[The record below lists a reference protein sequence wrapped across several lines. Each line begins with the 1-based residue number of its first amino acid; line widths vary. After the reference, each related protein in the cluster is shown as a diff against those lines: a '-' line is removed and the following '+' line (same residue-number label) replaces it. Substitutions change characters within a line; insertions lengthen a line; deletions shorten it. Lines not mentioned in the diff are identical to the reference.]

1 MATRRALPA
10 IAPNLLERAAAHIAP
25 RWAGRHYLQR
35 QAVALAGGYTGGARG
50 RAATRNW
57 APISQDANADIIP
70 DLPALRE
77 RSRDL
82 VRNAPLAGGAIAT
95 IVANVVGTGLSP
107 RPAPDHVALG
117 ITPEAAQAWGEAA
130 LREFKLWGESTN
142 ADITRT
148 LNIYGLQSL
157 AFRSVMENGDCLAI
171 LTDKPAPGSPYTLAV
186 QLVEADRICNPAR
199 SGDSASLMAGIEID
213 SDGAALAYHVAN
225 QHPYTY
231 RTGSAALAW
240 QRVAAAPTRTG
251 RRNALLLIDKLRI
264 GQVRGVPK
272 LAPVIEPLKQL
283 ARYTEAELQ
292 AAVIAGMFAIFVKMD
307 PEAFETLFDDDAR
320 ASIVRNATTWDG
332 TVDGGSTEGP
342 GRAVNLLP
350 GEEIDA
356 QNPGRPNSE
365 FDPFCQAI
373 LRQIGVGL
381 ELPFEVLIKH
391 YTSSYSAARAALL
404 EAWRFYRGRRDW
416 LATAFCQPIYEALL
430 EEAIA
435 AGRVAAPGYFADPRI
450 RKAYSTCQ
458 WIGDGPG
465 SIDPAKEIAAAA
477 DRVALGIS
485 SRSEEKMAYD
495 GGDWRATHRQLAEE
509 QAARAADGLLP
520 PPPAAPG
527 ASAQDDDPEND
538 DTATDDDK
546 APGNTPPGNSPGRTP
561 AKNGAGRSPSGNSLG
576 PTAPRAPA
584 TRGPQRNASWAGIEH
599 LAGVLGEQSR
609 GALEAIASMGR
620 EAVAAR
626 QHAEALADR
635 LEEHMARLNSALIDR
650 VAEPV
655 VLHSNVSLEQAD
667 IHLHQPAA
675 APVAMHTS
683 FQYDGDGEIIGKTET
698 PQPVAAAA
706 PNNPASAVAP
716 PPGPAGLAGETARAK
731 PNSATITAAA
741 RARGAGPEVSP

>member
-1 MATRRALPA
+1 MADRDKPAALKALKTARAIELK
-10 IAPNLLERAAAHIAP
+10 PNLLERAVAHIAP
-25 RWAGRHYLQR
+25 RWAGRHLLQR
-35 QAVALAGGYTGGARG
+35 QAFALAGGYTGGSRG

-57 APISQDANADIIP
+57 APLSQDANADIIP

-82 VRNAPLAGGAIAT
+82 VRNAPLAGGAIGT
-95 IVANVVGTGLSP
+95 MVANVVGTGLSP

-130 LREFKLWGESTN
+130 LREFKLWGESCN
-142 ADITRT
+142 ADITRA
-148 LNIYGLQSL
+148 LNIYGLQGL
-157 AFRSVMENGDCLAI
+157 AFRSTLENGDCLAI

-186 QLVEADRICNPAR
+186 QLVEADRICNPDRGQDTATR
-199 SGDSASLMAGIEID
+199 MAGIEID
-213 SDGAALAYHVAN
+213 GDGATLAYHVAN

-240 QRVAAAPTRTG
+240 QRVPAAPTRTG
-251 RRNALLLIDKLRI
+251 RRNALMLMDKLRI

-435 AGRVAAPGYFADPRI
+435 VGRLAAPGYFADPRL
-450 RKAYSTCQ
+450 RKAYTTCQ

-465 SIDPAKEIAAAA
+465 SIDPAKEISAAKE
-477 DRVALGIS
+477 RVALGIS

-509 QAARAADGLLP
+509 EAARKKDGLAVV
-520 PPPAAPG
+520 PAPAG
-527 ASAQDDDPEND
+527 ATAADPENVDAD
-538 DTATDDDK
+538 DAEDGAPDD
-546 APGNTPPGNSPGRTP
+546 APDP
-561 AKNGAGRSPSGNSLG
+561 AENGA
-576 PTAPRAPA
+576 APANKRAPA
-584 TRGPQRNASWAGIEH
+584 TARPGRRA
-599 LAGVLGEQSR
+599 LAGAGALTSLDNLAAVLGAQSR
-609 GALEAIASMGR
+609 GALAAIEQMGR
-620 EAVAAR
+620 EAIAAR
-626 QHAEALADR
+626 EHAEALADR
-635 LEEHMARLNSALIDR
+635 LEEHMAHLNGALIDR

-655 VLHSNVSLEQAD
+655 VLHSSVSLEQAD
-667 IHLHQPAA
+667 IHLHHTCSAVTVQS
-675 APVAMHTS
+675 APVAAEPAKPA
-683 FQYDGDGEIIGKTET
+683 DIIIHNHVAPTPVTVNNQVDVPAAQVTVSMPPRKTET
-698 PQPVAAAA
+698 IVSERDAAGNLKRATQI
-706 PNNPASAVAP
+706 
-716 PPGPAGLAGETARAK
+716 ET
-731 PNSATITAAA
+731 TL
-741 RARGAGPEVSP
+741 PE